1 MPLWR
6 RPGWRTR
13 TTESRPVSPTYL
25 QQILDRLFALSD
37 LAQLAWVTAHGLVV
51 LLLSFLFLKMFHSWT
66 RQVMAWTPVAP
77 FFAAVCMVFA
87 LFLAFH
93 AAGVWENKRAAERAF
108 IQSGNAIKAFNEM
121 VGPGLLDDREARD
134 KLRRYVVAVTED
146 EWGTFRSRQASGRVE
161 TMFRELE
168 DSVNRLTARLPVA
181 TGMRLYTLLNDIGRT
196 RSDRL
201 WIDRNHTDF
210 MSWLGVLLL
219 GYVTHLAVA
228 AVHFDRPRAGAVA
241 LTLFATATTIAY
253 WSLGVVDDP
262 YRHLDG
268 LNPSAWLSTS

>member
-1 MPLWR
+1 V
-6 RPGWRTR
+6 T
-13 TTESRPVSPTYL
+13 PTYL
-25 QQILDRLFALSD
+25 QQLLDQLFALPD
-37 LAQLAWVTAHGLVV
+37 IVQLAWVSAHGLVV
-51 LLLSFLFLKMFHSWT
+51 LLLSFLFLMVFNSWT
-66 RQVMAWTPVAP
+66 KQVMAWTPVAP

-93 AAGVWENKRAAERAF
+93 AASVWENKRAAERAF
-108 IQSGNAIKAFNEM
+108 IHSGNAIRAFNEM
-121 VGPGLLDDREARD
+121 VGPGQLDDRETAA

-146 EWGTFRSRQASGRVE
+146 EWGTFRSRQPSARVGAA
-161 TMFRELE
+161 FLELE
-168 DSVNRLTARLPVA
+168 DSVNRLAARLPVP
-181 TGMRLYTLLNDIGRT
+181 TGNRLYALLNDIGRT

-219 GYVTHLAVA
+219 GYATHLAVA

-241 LTLFATATTIAY
+241 LALFATATTIAY

-268 LNPSAWLSTS
+268 LNPSTWLLTS

>member
-1 MPLWR
+1 M
-6 RPGWRTR
+6 
-13 TTESRPVSPTYL
+13 
-25 QQILDRLFALSD
+25 QQLLDRLFALPD
-37 LAQLAWVTAHGLVV
+37 LVQLAWISAHGLIV
-51 LLLSFLFLKMFHSWT
+51 LLLSFLFLKVFHSWT

-108 IQSGNAIKAFNEM
+108 IQSGNAIRGFNEM
-121 VGPGLLDDREARD
+121 VGPGQLDDREAAG
-134 KLRRYVVAVTED
+134 KLRRYVLAVTED
-146 EWGTFRSRQASGRVE
+146 EWSTVRSRQASSRVE
-161 TMFRELE
+161 TAFRELE
-168 DSVNRLTARLPVA
+168 DSVNRLAARIPA
-181 TGMRLYTLLNDIGRT
+181 STGNRLYALLHDIGRT

-262 YRHLDG
+262 YRHLDA
-268 LNPSAWLSTS
+268 LNPSTWLSTS

>member
-1 MPLWR
+1 M
-6 RPGWRTR
+6 T
-13 TTESRPVSPTYL
+13 PTYL
-25 QQILDRLFALSD
+25 QQLLDRLFELPD
-37 LAQLAWVTAHGLVV
+37 LVQLAWISAHGLVV
-51 LLLSFLFLKMFHSWT
+51 LLLSFLFLMMFNSWT
-66 RQVMAWTPVAP
+66 KQVMAWTPVAP

-93 AAGVWENKRAAERAF
+93 AAAVWENKRAAERAF
-108 IQSGNAIKAFNEM
+108 IQSGNAIRAFSEM
-121 VGPGLLDDREARD
+121 VGSGQLDDRDAAVS
-134 KLRRYVVAVTED
+134 LRRYVVAITED
-146 EWGTFRSRQASGRVE
+146 EWGLTRSRQASTRVE
-161 TMFRELE
+161 TAFRGLE
-168 DSVNRLTARLPVA
+168 DSVNRLASRLPAA
-181 TGMRLYTLLNDIGRT
+181 TGNRLYAVLHDIGRT

-241 LTLFATATTIAY
+241 LTLFAMATTIAY

-268 LNPSAWLSTS
+268 LNPSAWLSTT